1 MVKRRPSRRLPGFTL
16 VELLVVMA
24 IVATLLSLVTPRLPH
39 GSVDR
44 AREAT
49 LRVDLRTMR
58 DAIDKFYS
66 DRGRHPEALDDL
78 VTHRYLRE
86 MQVDPIS
93 ERRDT
98 WLTVEHPDK
107 LPGIYD
113 VRSGSEGVAGD
124 GTEYRSW

>member
-1 MVKRRPSRRLPGFTL
+1 MVKIARRFEWGFTL

-24 IVATLLSLVTPRLPH
+24 IVATLLSLVTPRFI

-66 DRGRHPEALDDL
+66 DHGQYPETLEDL
-78 VTHRYLRE
+78 VSHRYLRE
-86 MQVDPIS
+86 IPIDPIS

-98 WLTVEHPDK
+98 WLVVEHPEK
-107 LPGIYD
+107 LPGVYD
-113 VRSGSEGVAGD
+113 VRSGSEGIAGD
-124 GTEYRSW
+124 GTEYRTW

>member
-1 MVKRRPSRRLPGFTL
+1 MVKRSSERQSGFTL

-24 IVATLLSLVTPRLPH
+24 IVATLLSLVTPRFI

-66 DRGRHPEALDDL
+66 DRGRYPEALDDL

-86 MQVDPIS
+86 IPVDPIS

-107 LPGIYD
+107 LPGVYD

>member
-1 MVKRRPSRRLPGFTL
+1 MVKRPSKRQPGFTL

-24 IVATLLSLVTPRLPH
+24 IVATLLSLVTPRFI

-66 DRGRHPEALDDL
+66 DRGRYPEALDDL

-86 MQVDPIS
+86 IPVDPIS

-98 WLTVEHPDK
+98 WLTVEHPDR
-107 LPGIYD
+107 LPGVYD

-124 GTEYRSW
+124 GTEYGSW

>member
-1 MVKRRPSRRLPGFTL
+1 MVKRPSKRQPGFTL

-24 IVATLLSLVTPRLPH
+24 IGATLLSLVTPRFI

-66 DRGRHPEALDDL
+66 DRGRYPEALDDL

-86 MQVDPIS
+86 IPVDPIS

-98 WLTVEHPDK
+98 WLTVEHPDR
-107 LPGIYD
+107 LPGVYD

-124 GTEYRSW
+124 GTEYGSW